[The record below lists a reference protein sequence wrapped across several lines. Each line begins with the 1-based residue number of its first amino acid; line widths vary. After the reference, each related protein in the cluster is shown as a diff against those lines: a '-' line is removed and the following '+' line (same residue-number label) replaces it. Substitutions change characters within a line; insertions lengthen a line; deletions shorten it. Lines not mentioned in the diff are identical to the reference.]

1 MQKNFSY
8 PVKIDELNQNT
19 YHYKLVP
26 DADEIDDIRN
36 ILQVEDVK
44 SFIGEVALKFNKKE
58 NMLRVWGKVSALL
71 ILQSVISLENFEKSV
86 SAPFEL
92 WFDTKATYKDIRE
105 MEPHIDDD
113 VPDIVENG
121 EINLADICIEQIAL
135 CLEDYPRADGE
146 VFNFSDYVKDKPS
159 KTTENPFAVLEKL
172 KK

>member
-19 YHYKLVP
+19 YRYKLKP
-26 DADEIDDIRN
+26 DTDELEDIRQV
-36 ILQVEDVK
+36 LQVEDVK
-44 SFIGEVALKFNKKE
+44 SFSAEVALKFNKKE
-58 NMLRVWGKVSALL
+58 NMLRVWGTVSAL
-71 ILQSVISLENFEKSV
+71 IVLQSVISLENFEKSV

-92 WFDTKATYKDIRE
+92 WFDTKATYKDIKE
-105 MEPHIDDD
+105 MEQGINDD

-135 CLEDYPRADGE
+135 CLDDYPRAEGE
-146 VFNFSDYVKDKPS
+146 VFDFSDYVKNES
-159 KTTENPFAVLEKL
+159 SEVRENPFAILEKL